1 MRSRHIFF
9 AKFTQIRINPS
20 WDPIIRPAR
29 KGGYFFR
36 VQLLK
41 THRIMK
47 LKHIFISLFVVMFLA
62 ACATKPGVTPGSLP
76 VESGEELFS
85 RAEKL
90 FDARAYD
97 EAATLYDEYFSR
109 YADNPLAAA
118 ALMKIGILHALSG
131 DYDKARAAYRKII
144 SDYPS
149 SSFVPDALVEDLFT
163 YFQEKRY
170 QDVIQLAP
178 DILQR
183 IDSSAHILRTYALL
197 GDTYMAMGSPIDA
210 IDYYARA
217 REYAAAVEQEAVTGK
232 LQEAI
237 ARLDS
242 ADIAILINHPDEN
255 LPMDYLMFQ
264 LGLNYAMEEKYDDAL
279 TILAEFIDRY
289 PEHDNRILVESLI
302 EEIKK
307 NAVFNRYTIGCL
319 LPLSG
324 PYEVFGN
331 RALKGIELAL
341 AQYSSQNDTPP
352 INIIVKDTGADPDKA
367 MMALQELYHDQ
378 VAAILGPIVTSEI
391 AGREAQQMGIP
402 IITFTQKDNIPEIGD
417 KVFRNFIT
425 PSMQVQAITSF
436 TVQSLGLSRFAIL
449 YPDETYGLTYMNLFW
464 DKLLELG
471 GTVVGVQSYKPSQT
485 DFMDPIKKLVGLY
498 HEIPEDLKP
507 ENDPNIAS
515 EDDEASG
522 QANEQ
527 ALKNDDE
534 EAQREEE
541 EKEEPKPIVD
551 FDAVFIPDS
560 PGKVGQIVPQLAYF
574 DIKDV
579 YLIGTNLWHSD
590 SLIKIADQYVQGA
603 VMPDGFFAES
613 TSPKVQEFVK
623 VFEETYQ
630 ETPDFVAA
638 VVYDSAMILFN
649 VVSRPH
655 IRYRTEIRDELFN
668 LENFPGVTG
677 ITRFDENGDVLKKMH
692 LLRIKGKRF
701 VELE

>member
-1 MRSRHIFF
+1 MKPKNI
-9 AKFTQIRINPS
+9 IINLC
-20 WDPIIRPAR
+20 
-29 KGGYFFR
+29 
-36 VQLLK
+36 V
-41 THRIMK
+41 
-47 LKHIFISLFVVMFLA
+47 FILLA
-62 ACATKPGVTPGSLP
+62 ACAARPGVTPDSLP
-76 VESGEELFS
+76 VESDDDLFS
-85 RAEKL
+85 KADKL

-97 EAATLYDEYFSR
+97 EAAALYDEYLSR
-109 YADNPLAAA
+109 YGDKPLAAA
-118 ALMKIGILHALSG
+118 ALMKIGIIHALSG
-131 DYDKARAAYRKII
+131 DYDNARAAFREIV
-144 SDYPS
+144 SGYPS
-149 SSFVPDALVEDLFT
+149 SPYVPDALVEDLFT
-163 YFQEKRY
+163 YFQEGRY
-170 QDVIQLAP
+170 RDVIELAP

-183 IDSSAHILRTYALL
+183 IDSSTHIFRIHTLL

-217 REYAAAVEQEAVTGK
+217 REYAAEVEQQVVIVK

-242 ADIAILINHPDEN
+242 ADIAILVNHPDEN

-264 LGLNYAMEEKYDDAL
+264 LGLNYAMEDRYDDAL
-279 TILAEFIDRY
+279 TILTEFLDRY
-289 PEHDNRILVESLI
+289 PEHDNLNLVESLI

-307 NAVFNRYTIGCL
+307 NAVFNRYTIGVL

-341 AQYSSQNDTPP
+341 SQFSSQSDTPP
-352 INIIVKDTGADPDKA
+352 INVIVKDTGADPDKT
-367 MMALQELYHDQ
+367 MMALQELYHER
-378 VAAILGPIVTSEI
+378 VAAILGPIVTAEI

-425 PSMQVQAITSF
+425 PNMQVQAIASF
-436 TVQSLGLSRFAIL
+436 TVQSLELRRFAIL
-449 YPDETYGLTYMNLFW
+449 YPNETYGLTYMNLFW

-471 GTVVGVQSYKPSQT
+471 GTVVGVEAYEPNQT
-485 DFMDPIKKLVGLY
+485 DFVDPIKKLVGIY
-498 HEIPEDLKP
+498 YEIPEDLQP
-507 ENDPNIAS
+507 VDDSDIYT
-515 EDDEASG
+515 EDDQASG
-522 QANEQ
+522 QSDDQTRE
-527 ALKNDDE
+527 NDDE
-534 EAQREEE
+534 EAKEVEEE
-541 EKEEPKPIVD
+541 PEPIVD

-579 YLIGTNLWHSD
+579 YLLGTNLWHSD

-603 VMPDGFFAES
+603 VMPDGFFAQS
-613 TSPKVQEFVK
+613 TSPRVQKFVE

-630 ETPDFVAA
+630 ETPGFVAA
-638 VVYDSAMILFN
+638 VVYDSAMILFD

-655 IRYRTEIRDELFN
+655 IRYRTEIRDELLN
-668 LENFPGVTG
+668 LENYPGVTG
-677 ITRFDENGDVLKKMH
+677 VTRFDENGDVLKKMH

-701 VELE
+701 VELK

>member
-1 MRSRHIFF
+1 
-9 AKFTQIRINPS
+9 
-20 WDPIIRPAR
+20 
-29 KGGYFFR
+29 
-36 VQLLK
+36 VQFLK
-41 THRIMK
+41 THCIMN
-47 LKHIFISLFVVMFLA
+47 LKYIFISLCALILLA
-62 ACATKPGVTPGSLP
+62 ACGAKPGVSPDSFP
-76 VESGEELFS
+76 AESGDELFS

-97 EAATLYDEYFSR
+97 EAAALYDEYLSR
-109 YADNPLAAA
+109 YDDKPLAAA
-118 ALMKIGILHALSG
+118 ALMKIGIIHALSG
-131 DYDKARAAYRKII
+131 EYDKARAAYREIV
-144 SDYPS
+144 SGYAF

-163 YFQEKRY
+163 YFQEGRY
-170 QDVIQLAP
+170 RDVIELAP

-183 IDSSAHILRTYALL
+183 IESRAHIFRIHTLL

-217 REYAAAVEQEAVTGK
+217 REYAAEIEQEAVIAK

-242 ADIAILINHPDEN
+242 ADIAILVNHPDEN
-255 LPMDYLMFQ
+255 LPMDFLIFQ
-264 LGLNYAMEEKYDDAL
+264 LGLNYAMEDKYDDAL
-279 TILAEFIDRY
+279 TILAEFLDRY
-289 PEHDNRILVESLI
+289 PEHDNLSLIESLI

-324 PYEVFGN
+324 PYEVFGQ
-331 RALKGIELAL
+331 RALKGIEMAL
-341 AQYSSQNDTPP
+341 AQFSSQSDSPP
-352 INIIVKDTGADPDKA
+352 INVIVKDTGADPDKT
-367 MMALQELYHDQ
+367 MMALQELYNDQ

-425 PSMQVQAITSF
+425 PKMQVQAIASF

-464 DKLLELG
+464 DKLLEFG
-471 GTVVGVQSYKPSQT
+471 GTVVGVESYEPNQT
-485 DFMDPIKKLVGLY
+485 DFIDPIKKLVGIY
-498 HEIPEDLKP
+498 YEIPEDLKP
-507 ENDPNIAS
+507 EDDPDIDT
-515 EDDEASG
+515 EDDEAAGHSDDKTR
-522 QANEQ
+522 
-527 ALKNDDE
+527 KNLDE
-534 EAQREEE
+534 DAKDAEEE
-541 EKEEPKPIVD
+541 PEPVVD

-579 YLIGTNLWHSD
+579 YLLGTNLWHSD

-603 VMPDGFFAES
+603 VMPDGFFAQS
-613 TSPKVQEFVK
+613 TSPRVQKFVK

-630 ETPDFVAA
+630 ETPGYVAA

-668 LENFPGVTG
+668 LENYPGVTG
-677 ITRFDENGDVLKKMH
+677 ITRFDENGDVLKNMH

>member
-1 MRSRHIFF
+1 MKMHP
-9 AKFTQIRINPS
+9 N
-20 WDPIIRPAR
+20 
-29 KGGYFFR
+29 
-36 VQLLK
+36 
-41 THRIMK
+41 MK
-47 LKHIFISLFVVMFLA
+47 LKYIFISLCALILLA
-62 ACATKPGVTPGSLP
+62 ACAAKPGVAPDSLP
-76 VESGEELFS
+76 AESDVKLFS

-97 EAATLYDEYFSR
+97 EAAALYDEYFSQ
-109 YADNPLAAA
+109 YADKPLAAA
-118 ALMKIGILHALSG
+118 ALMKIGIIHALSG
-131 DYDKARAAYRKII
+131 DYDKARAVYRKIV
-144 SDYPS
+144 SEYPS
-149 SSFVPDALVEDLFT
+149 SSFVPDAMVEDLFT
-163 YFQEKRY
+163 YFQEGRY
-170 QDVIQLAP
+170 RDVIELAP

-183 IDSSAHILRTYALL
+183 IDSRAHVFRIHTLL
-197 GDTYMAMGSPIDA
+197 GDTHMAMGSPIDA

-217 REYAAAVEQEAVTGK
+217 REYATAVEQETVTVK

-242 ADIAILINHPDEN
+242 TDIAILINHPDET

-279 TILAEFIDRY
+279 TILAEFLDRY
-289 PEHDNRILVESLI
+289 PEHDNRLLVESLI

-341 AQYSSQNDTPP
+341 AQFSSQSDAPP
-352 INIIVKDTGADPDKA
+352 INIIVKDTGADPDKT

-402 IITFTQKDNIPEIGD
+402 IITFTQKDNIAEIGD

-425 PSMQVQAITSF
+425 PNMQVQAIVAL
-436 TVQSLGLSRFAIL
+436 TVQSMGLSRFAIL

-464 DKLLELG
+464 DKLLEFG
-471 GTVVGVQSYKPSQT
+471 GTVVGVQSYQPNQT

-498 HEIPEDLKP
+498 YEIPEDLKP
-507 ENDPNIAS
+507 ENDPDIAS
-515 EDDEASG
+515 QDDERSE
-522 QANEQ
+522 QFDDQ
-527 ALKNDDE
+527 ALENGDE
-534 EAQREEE
+534 EAPEEE
-541 EKEEPKPIVD
+541 EEPEPIVD

-579 YLIGTNLWHSD
+579 YLLGTNLWHSD

-603 VMPDGFFAES
+603 IMPDGFFAQS
-613 TSPKVQEFVK
+613 TSPRVQEFVE

-668 LENFPGVTG
+668 LENFPGITG
-677 ITRFDENGDVLKKMH
+677 VTRFDENGDVLKKMH
-692 LLRIKGKRF
+692 LLRIQGKRF